1 MKRIWLSVLLTV
13 SCVGCSTTAVPD
25 PDSAEESIAP
35 TGGPVEVAIDFEV
48 ERDSLGQLRIS
59 GETNLPNETR
69 MLFSLSQPATNF
81 RAQDSGQVQSGRF
94 ESAWFSRQGASLSAR
109 VYEIDVTV
117 PYTRHQ
123 PRASR
128 EGHRLG
134 HFANAATQHGVIA
147 LIVTGPHDANRQDPH
162 LPMRYDAGRP
172 RAVIRFRMLHARTTS
187 VPRPAGLHARRRQPG
202 RGGPGR
208 ANQSRPGDPT
218 RNRAA

>member
-94 ESAWFSRQGASLSAR
+94 ESAWFSRQGASLSAG

-117 PYTRHQ
+117 PVYTAQ
-123 PRASR
+123 PESVQR
-128 EGHRLG
+128 RLG
-134 HFANAATQHGVIA
+134 PDLEAM
-147 LIVTGPHDANRQDPH
+147 TGPLVEQASFDMGNSASIQREVEVQ
-162 LPMRYDAGRP
+162 
-172 RAVIRFRMLHARTTS
+172 
-187 VPRPAGLHARRRQPG
+187 
-202 RGGPGR
+202 
-208 ANQSRPGDPT
+208 
-218 RNRAA
+218 